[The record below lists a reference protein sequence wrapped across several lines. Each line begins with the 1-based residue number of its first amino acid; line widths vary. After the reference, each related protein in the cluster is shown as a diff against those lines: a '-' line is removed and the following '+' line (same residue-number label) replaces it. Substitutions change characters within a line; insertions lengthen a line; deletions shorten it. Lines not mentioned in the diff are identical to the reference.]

1 MNYFKKYKFRK
12 KIDLLKTEF
21 DKFKDPNVDITTV
34 YNLILP
40 YKNIIF
46 EYFQDYLNFVYNFD
60 KGQITIEEDFGLY
73 LKNILIKERIDS
85 IEFGTW
91 NGLGSTK
98 ILMDYSDVSDSIE
111 INPFINGIA
120 KKNLLPIKKGHRLF
134 TGRILNLNETKINLQ
149 DSFLSYEFNKKRS
162 IIDMWFGHLIHLIFT
177 CEGDYILNDLKKT
190 YDLLLIDGGGLT
202 TYDEFLAIY
211 PRIRK
216 YILIDDIDGVK
227 GKKILKYLKE
237 DQNFNLI
244 FSSSTRQS
252 CVFEKTKISH

>member
-1 MNYFKKYKFRK
+1 MNYFKKYKFRN
-12 KIDLLKTEF
+12 KIGELKNEF
-21 DKFKDPNVDITTV
+21 EKFKDPNVDIITI

-46 EYFQDYLNFVYNFD
+46 EYFQDYLNFFYNFK

-73 LKNILIKERIDS
+73 LKNILLNEETNS
-85 IEFGTW
+85 LEFGTW

-98 ILMDYSDVSDSIE
+98 ILMDYSDMSDSIE

-134 TGRILNLNETKINLQ
+134 TGRIIKLNETKINLK

-177 CEGDYILNDLKKT
+177 CESDYILNYLEEN

-202 TYDEFLAIY
+202 TYDEFLIIY
-211 PRIRK
+211 PRIQK
-216 YILIDDIDGVK
+216 YILIDDIDGIK
-227 GKKILKYLKE
+227 GKKILEHLKE
-237 DQNFNLI
+237 DKNFSLAFN
-244 FSSSTRQS
+244 SSKRQS
-252 CVFEKTKISH
+252 CIFKKN